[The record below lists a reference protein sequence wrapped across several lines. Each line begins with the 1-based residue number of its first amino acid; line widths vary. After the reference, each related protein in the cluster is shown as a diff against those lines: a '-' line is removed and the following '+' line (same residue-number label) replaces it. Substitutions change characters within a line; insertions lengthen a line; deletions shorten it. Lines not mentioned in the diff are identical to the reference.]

1 MPKSSPRSASRSPPH
16 RRNVPRAGRRAGV
29 ERPPGDP
36 ADRTVGTGRGP
47 GQGPA
52 RRPAA
57 RRTARRPPGRGT
69 AHRGER
75 QDRGRPRHPDRG
87 RVDGRGG
94 RRGPGPLPAHRRLR
108 RAPRRGPRPLL
119 VARLAPLHGGRQR
132 PPPPG
137 TALRRV
143 RGREAVRPRTAPARE
158 AGPEGPG
165 PRPGPAQ
172 RRGRHPGPR
181 LQPRLHPAVEQS
193 GDRPRGAGRQ
203 RHTLGGGFGPAA
215 GLLDHRGR
223 PGRRPAPLQRG
234 DGPYADAPGWAAG
247 FWQCKLRYRTQAELL
262 AVARE
267 YKRRE
272 LPSPRSSATSS
283 TGRTWATGSSTRRS
297 GPTRRP
303 WSANST
309 SWG

>member
-29 ERPPGDP
+29 ERPSGDP

-108 RAPRRGPRPLL
+108 RTPRRGPRPLL

-193 GDRPRGAGRQ
+193 GDRPCGAGRQ

-234 DGPYADAPGWAAG
+234 DGPYADAPRVGG
-247 FWQCKLRYRTQAELL
+247 GLL
-262 AVARE
+262 AVQAALPHAGRTPRRGTGVQAPRAPLSAIVCDFFHWTHLGDWKFDPAE
-267 YKRRE
+267 WPDPAAMVRE
-272 LPSPRSSATSS
+272 LDEL
-283 TGRTWATGSSTRRS
+283 G
-297 GPTRRP
+297 
-303 WSANST
+303 
-309 SWG
+309 